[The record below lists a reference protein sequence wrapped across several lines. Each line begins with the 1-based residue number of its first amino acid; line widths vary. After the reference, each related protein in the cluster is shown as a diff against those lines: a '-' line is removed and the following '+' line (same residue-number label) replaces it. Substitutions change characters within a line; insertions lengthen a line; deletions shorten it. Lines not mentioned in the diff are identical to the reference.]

1 MLRATRYRLYPT
13 QDQQVHLARSFG
25 CVRFAWNYALN
36 LTNETYKETGKGLSR
51 FAIQKAITELK
62 KEYEWLNEPYSQC
75 LQVVALNLSRAFINF
90 FERRASYPRFKSK
103 HGKQSLSYPQNVKVL
118 EHAIKFPKMGEV
130 TAVIH
135 RPPEGQVKTVTIT
148 QNARGHYFASVLVED
163 DKEQPETS
171 AEGKAI
177 GLDVGLTHI
186 VVTSDGSKF
195 DNPRWVRKHQR
206 NLKRKQ
212 KKLSRKQK
220 GSTSRAKARQRVA
233 RVHDKISR
241 CRSDFLHKLSRR
253 IANENQVVVVEN
265 LAVKNMVRN
274 HCLAKSISDAGWGI
288 FTTMLK
294 YKAEEEGKT
303 YLEVDRFFPS
313 SKTCNVCLNQV
324 GSLPLD
330 VRSWTCST
338 CKTPHDRDINAA
350 INIRNEGLRILAS
363 GTGATAVGGSVS
375 RGKGRKSSVLQEPV
389 STEAPAI
396 AQA

>member
-25 CVRFAWNYALN
+25 CVRFAWNYSLN

-62 KEYEWLNEPYSQC
+62 KEHEWLNELYSQS

-90 FERRASYPRFKSK
+90 FEKRASYPKFKSK

-118 EHAIKFPKMGEV
+118 EGAIKFPKMGEV
-130 TAVIH
+130 KAVIH
-135 RPPEGQVKTVTIT
+135 RPIDGTVKTVTVT

-163 DKEQPETS
+163 DREQPETS
-171 AEGKAI
+171 TEGKTI
-177 GLDVGLTHI
+177 GLDVGLNHI

-195 DNPRWVRKHQR
+195 NNPRWFRKHQR

-212 KKLSRKQK
+212 QKLSRKHK
-220 GSTSRAKARQRVA
+220 GSTSRAKARQRMA

-241 CRSDFLHKLSRR
+241 CRADFLHKLSRR
-253 IANENQVVVVEN
+253 IVNENQVICVEN
-265 LAVKNMVRN
+265 LAVKNMVR
-274 HCLAKSISDAGWGI
+274 HPTLAKSIHDSGWGM
-288 FTTMLK
+288 FMTLLK
-294 YKAEEEGKT
+294 YKAQEEGKT

-324 GSLPLD
+324 WSLPLHI
-330 VRSWTCST
+330 RSWTCSSCGT
-338 CKTPHDRDINAA
+338 QHDRDINAA
-350 INIRNEGLRILAS
+350 LNIRNEGLRILAS

-375 RGKGRKSSVLQEPV
+375 RGKGRNSSVLQEPV
-389 STEAPAI
+389 TTEAHAI
-396 AQA
+396 AQP